1 MARSTHQLQ
10 PVTRPSLQHRFAL
23 IGLIIAAA
31 AMAACSTTEGFGKD
45 VKNLGGDIEGSAAKN
60 K

>member
-1 MARSTHQLQ
+1 MTHRTCSISIVRRTPLLRLMALAAIM
-10 PVTRPSLQHRFAL
+10 L
-23 IGLIIAAA
+23 GAAA
-31 AMAACSTTEGFGKD
+31 LAACSTTEGFGKD